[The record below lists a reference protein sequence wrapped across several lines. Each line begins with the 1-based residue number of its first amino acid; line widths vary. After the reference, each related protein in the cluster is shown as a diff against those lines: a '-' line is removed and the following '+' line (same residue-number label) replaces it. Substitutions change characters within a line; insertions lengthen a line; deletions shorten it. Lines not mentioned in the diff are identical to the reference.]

1 MAENVQIRPKHVPL
15 RTCVACRTTGA
26 KRGLIRIVRTAEGGV
41 EVDATGK
48 AAGRGAYLCRRRQCW
63 QEALKR
69 EGLARALRVKLG
81 ETDRDKL
88 KAFAR
93 PRQTRQQPRRPR
105 RPPNRDASSARTAAA
120 PRLVTAA
127 ESGQIVKIPTTL
139 TVKELSELLKLSPV
153 EVIKELIKSGVMASI
168 NQVIDYDTAAIVAH
182 DLDFEPEPVV
192 TASVA
197 AVAPE
202 IVEGP
207 APAEEEVEENLQH
220 RPPVVTFMGHVD
232 HGKTSLLDVIRKSDV
247 AGGEAGGMTQH
258 IGAYQV
264 KVNEQ
269 RITFLDTPGHEA
281 FTAMRARGG
290 RVADIA
296 VLVVAADDGV
306 MPQTIEA
313 IDHARAA
320 GVSIIVALNKIDLAQ
335 ANQDRVKQQLAE
347 HGLVLEEWGGDVI
360 CVPVSAKTKE
370 GIESLLANIL
380 VVAEVADLKANPDRS
395 ARGVVVEA
403 GMDMTRGPMATV
415 LVQKGTLHQGDMA
428 IVGETLGRVKAMFN
442 EHGRR
447 VKSAGPSAPAKVL
460 GLSAVPAAGEPL
472 IVVPDERAARTIVT
486 ERQRRREAAA
496 FRERHTLSL
505 DTLFGEISAGKVKE
519 LNIILKTDVQGSV
532 EPIRT
537 SLERLSTEEVH
548 VKIIHSGSGSIT
560 ESDIMLALASK
571 GIIIGFNTRP
581 EPGALRQAEIEGV
594 EINHYNVI
602 YEVVDD
608 VEKALKGMHEPVFKD
623 VIDGHIEVR
632 QVFKVSRLGNI
643 AGCFVRDGTVT
654 RNSLVRVTR
663 GGEVIAE
670 STFSSLRRFKD
681 DVREVQAGYECGIT
695 LTGFDAFQEGD
706 VLEFYHRER
715 AN

>member
-1 MAENVQIRPKHVPL
+1 
-15 RTCVACRTTGA
+15 
-26 KRGLIRIVRTAEGGV
+26 
-41 EVDATGK
+41 
-48 AAGRGAYLCRRRQCW
+48 
-63 QEALKR
+63 
-69 EGLARALRVKLG
+69 
-81 ETDRDKL
+81 
-88 KAFAR
+88 
-93 PRQTRQQPRRPR
+93 
-105 RPPNRDASSARTAAA
+105 
-120 PRLVTAA
+120 
-127 ESGQIVKIPTTL
+127 
-139 TVKELSELLKLSPV
+139 V

-182 DLDFEPEPVV
+182 DLDYEPEPAVSV
-192 TASVA
+192 SVA

-202 IVEGP
+202 VTEGP
-207 APAEEEVEENLQH
+207 APAEEEAEDNLQP
-220 RPPVVTFMGHVD
+220 RPPVITFMGHVD
-232 HGKTSLLDVIRKSDV
+232 HGKTSLLDVIRESDV

-264 KVNEQ
+264 KVNGQ

-290 RVADIA
+290 RAADIA

-313 IDHARAA
+313 IDHAKAA
-320 GVSIIVALNKIDLAQ
+320 GIPIIVALNKIDLPQ

-370 GIESLLANIL
+370 GIDNLLANIL
-380 VVAEVADLKANPDRS
+380 VVAEVGDLKANPDRE
-395 ARGVVVEA
+395 ARAVVVEA

-415 LVQKGTLHQGDMA
+415 LVQKGTLHPGDMA
-428 IVGETLGRVKAMFN
+428 VVGETFGRVKAMFN
-442 EHGRR
+442 ERARR
-447 VKSAGPSAPAKVL
+447 IKSAGPSSPAKVL

-472 IVVPDERAARTIVT
+472 VVVPDEKTARTIVT

-505 DTLFGEISAGKVKE
+505 DTLYGEISAGKIKE

-537 SLERLSTEEVH
+537 SLERLSTDEVH

-571 GIIIGFNTRP
+571 GIIIGFNTRE

-594 EINHYNVI
+594 EINHYSVI
-602 YEVVDD
+602 YEVVND

-663 GGEVIAE
+663 GDEIVAE
-670 STFSSLRRFKD
+670 TTISSLRRFKD
-681 DVREVQAGYECGIT
+681 DVREVQAGYECGVT
-695 LTGFDAFQEGD
+695 LANFDAFQEGD

>member
-1 MAENVQIRPKHVPL
+1 
-15 RTCVACRTTGA
+15 
-26 KRGLIRIVRTAEGGV
+26 
-41 EVDATGK
+41 
-48 AAGRGAYLCRRRQCW
+48 
-63 QEALKR
+63 
-69 EGLARALRVKLG
+69 
-81 ETDRDKL
+81 
-88 KAFAR
+88 
-93 PRQTRQQPRRPR
+93 
-105 RPPNRDASSARTAAA
+105 
-120 PRLVTAA
+120 
-127 ESGQIVKIPTTL
+127 
-139 TVKELSELLKLSPV
+139 
-153 EVIKELIKSGVMASI
+153 MASI

-202 IVEGP
+202 VVEGP
-207 APAEEEVEENLQH
+207 APVEEVEENLQH

-232 HGKTSLLDVIRKSDV
+232 HGKTSLLDDIRESDV

-264 KVNEQ
+264 KVNDQ

-320 GVSIIVALNKIDLAQ
+320 SVSIIVALNKIDLPQ

-370 GIESLLANIL
+370 GIDNLLANIL
-380 VVAEVADLKANPDRS
+380 VVAEVADLKANPDRP

-460 GLSAVPAAGEPL
+460 GLSAVPGAGEPL
-472 IVVPDERAARTIVT
+472 LVVPDEKTARTIVT

-571 GIIIGFNTRP
+571 GIIIGFNTRE

-663 GGEVIAE
+663 SGEVIAE
-670 STFSSLRRFKD
+670 STISGLKRFKD
-681 DVREVQAGYECGIT
+681 DVREVQAGYECGVT

>member
-1 MAENVQIRPKHVPL
+1 
-15 RTCVACRTTGA
+15 
-26 KRGLIRIVRTAEGGV
+26 
-41 EVDATGK
+41 
-48 AAGRGAYLCRRRQCW
+48 
-63 QEALKR
+63 
-69 EGLARALRVKLG
+69 
-81 ETDRDKL
+81 
-88 KAFAR
+88 
-93 PRQTRQQPRRPR
+93 
-105 RPPNRDASSARTAAA
+105 
-120 PRLVTAA
+120 
-127 ESGQIVKIPTTL
+127 
-139 TVKELSELLKLSPV
+139 
-153 EVIKELIKSGVMASI
+153 MASI

-182 DLDFEPEPVV
+182 DLDYEPEPVV

-197 AVAPE
+197 AVAPQ
-202 IVEGP
+202 IVEGA
-207 APAEEEVEENLQH
+207 APAEEEAEENLQP

-232 HGKTSLLDVIRKSDV
+232 HGKTSLLDVIRESDV

-290 RVADIA
+290 KVADIA

-320 GVSIIVALNKIDLAQ
+320 GVPIVVALNKIDVAQ

-347 HGLVLEEWGGDVI
+347 HTLVLEEWGGDVI

-370 GIESLLANIL
+370 GIDNLLANIL
-380 VVAEVADLKANPDRS
+380 VVAEVADLKANPDRA

-403 GMDMTRGPMATV
+403 GMDTTRGPMATV

-428 IVGETLGRVKAMFN
+428 VVGETLGRVKAMFN

-447 VKSAGPSAPAKVL
+447 IKSAGPSSPAKVL
-460 GLSAVPAAGEPL
+460 GLSAVPGAGEPL
-472 IVVPDERAARTIVT
+472 VVVPDEKTARTIVT

-548 VKIIHSGSGSIT
+548 VKVIHSGSGSIT

-632 QVFKVSRLGNI
+632 QVFKVSRQGNI

-663 GGEVIAE
+663 GDEVIAE
-670 STFSSLRRFKD
+670 TTISSLRRFKD

-695 LTGFDAFQEGD
+695 LAGFDAFQEGD